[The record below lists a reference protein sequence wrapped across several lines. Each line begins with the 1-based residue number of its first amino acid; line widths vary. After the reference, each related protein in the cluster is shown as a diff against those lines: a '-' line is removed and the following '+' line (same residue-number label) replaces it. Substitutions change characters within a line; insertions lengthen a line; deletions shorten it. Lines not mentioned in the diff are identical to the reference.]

1 MQISLD
7 FKTSCCNLIY
17 FNFERSYDVLK
28 SKSSYILLN
37 KSINFNKNRTES
49 KMENLTHTFR
59 ETNLVFHLIQ
69 ESQIKS
75 KTVMSW
81 ISRKK
86 KESIFC
92 IVYFVRREFFNIS
105 FLSQCLVYWIHF
117 QSIHTFTYQKI
128 LLHTLLLLA
137 SKIVESFQCILKER
151 IF

>member
-17 FNFERSYDVLK
+17 FNFGRSYDVLK

-128 LLHTLLLLA
+128 LLHTLLFLA
-137 SKIVESFQCILKER
+137 SKIVESLQRILKER

>member
-49 KMENLTHTFR
+49 KMENPTHTFR

-128 LLHTLLLLA
+128 LLHTLLFLA
-137 SKIVESFQCILKER
+137 SKIVESLQRILKER